1 MLVGGLVLETDDGLA
16 EIDRGTPFGALINAI
31 APEIS
36 KFVAEHP
43 DIAVNGYAL
52 LTTIANAINP
62 GRVKSIE
69 ANS

>member
-1 MLVGGLVLETDDGLA
+1 MMTTLAKFLPALVAFIV
-16 EIDRGTPFGALINAI
+16 ALINAI

-62 GRVKSIE
+62 GRVKPVE
-69 ANS
+69 VNS

>member
-1 MLVGGLVLETDDGLA
+1 MLTTFARFLPALVA
-16 EIDRGTPFGALINAI
+16 FVVALINAV

-43 DIAVNGYAL
+43 DVAVNGYAL

-62 GRVKSIE
+62 SRVPA
-69 ANS
+69 ANLNS

>member
-1 MLVGGLVLETDDGLA
+1 MLTTFAKFLPALVA
-16 EIDRGTPFGALINAI
+16 FIVALINSV

-43 DIAVNGYAL
+43 DVAVNGYAL

-62 GRVKSIE
+62 SRVAA
-69 ANS
+69 ANLNS

>member
-1 MLVGGLVLETDDGLA
+1 MMTTLAKFLPALVAFIV
-16 EIDRGTPFGALINAI
+16 ALINAI

-62 GRVKSIE
+62 GRVKSFV

>member
-1 MLVGGLVLETDDGLA
+1 MMTTLTKFLPALVAFIV
-16 EIDRGTPFGALINAI
+16 ALINSI

-43 DIAVNGYAL
+43 DVAVNGYAL

-69 ANS
+69 VNS

>member
-1 MLVGGLVLETDDGLA
+1 MMTSLAKFLPALVA
-16 EIDRGTPFGALINAI
+16 FIGALINAI

>member
-1 MLVGGLVLETDDGLA
+1 MMTTLAKFLPALVAFIV
-16 EIDRGTPFGALINAI
+16 ALINAI

-62 GRVKSIE
+62 GRGKSIE

>member
-1 MLVGGLVLETDDGLA
+1 MMTTLAKFLPALVAFIV
-16 EIDRGTPFGALINAI
+16 ALINAI

-62 GRVKSIE
+62 GRVKPIE
-69 ANS
+69 VNS

>member
-1 MLVGGLVLETDDGLA
+1 MMTTLAKFLPALVAFIV
-16 EIDRGTPFGALINAI
+16 ALINAI

-43 DIAVNGYAL
+43 DIAVNGYVL

-62 GRVKSIE
+62 GRVKLVE
-69 ANS
+69 VNS

>member
-1 MLVGGLVLETDDGLA
+1 MMTTLAKFLPALVAFLV
-16 EIDRGTPFGALINAI
+16 ALINAI

-62 GRVKSIE
+62 GRVKPIE
-69 ANS
+69 PIEVNS

>member
-1 MLVGGLVLETDDGLA
+1 MMTTLAKFLPALVAFIV
-16 EIDRGTPFGALINAI
+16 ALINAI

>member
-1 MLVGGLVLETDDGLA
+1 MMTTLAKFLPALVAFIV
-16 EIDRGTPFGALINAI
+16 ALLNAI

-62 GRVKSIE
+62 GRVKPVE
-69 ANS
+69 VNS

>member
-1 MLVGGLVLETDDGLA
+1 VAFIV
-16 EIDRGTPFGALINAI
+16 ALINAI

>member
-1 MLVGGLVLETDDGLA
+1 MMTTLAKFLPALVAFIV
-16 EIDRGTPFGALINAI
+16 ALINAI

-62 GRVKSIE
+62 ALRAPAMSM
-69 ANS
+69 S

>member
-1 MLVGGLVLETDDGLA
+1 MMTTLAKFLPALVAFIV
-16 EIDRGTPFGALINAI
+16 ALINAI

-62 GRVKSIE
+62 GRVKPIE

>member
-1 MLVGGLVLETDDGLA
+1 MMTTLAKFLPALVAFIV
-16 EIDRGTPFGALINAI
+16 ALINAI

-62 GRVKSIE
+62 NRVKPIE

>member
-1 MLVGGLVLETDDGLA
+1 MMTTLAKFLPALVAFIV
-16 EIDRGTPFGALINAI
+16 ALINSI

-62 GRVKSIE
+62 GRVKPIE
-69 ANS
+69 VNS

>member
-1 MLVGGLVLETDDGLA
+1 MLTTFAKFLPALVA
-16 EIDRGTPFGALINAI
+16 FIVAIINAV

-43 DIAVNGYAL
+43 DVAVNGYAL

-62 GRVKSIE
+62 SRVAA
-69 ANS
+69 ANLNS

>member
-1 MLVGGLVLETDDGLA
+1 MLTTFTKFLPALA
-16 EIDRGTPFGALINAI
+16 AFIVALINAM
-31 APEIS
+31 APDIS
-36 KFVAEHP
+36 KFVSEHP
-43 DIAVNGYAL
+43 DVAVNGYAL

>member
-1 MLVGGLVLETDDGLA
+1 MMTTLAKFLPALVAFIV
-16 EIDRGTPFGALINAI
+16 ALINAI

-36 KFVAEHP
+36 KFVVEHP

-69 ANS
+69 VNS

>member
-1 MLVGGLVLETDDGLA
+1 MMTTLAKFLPALVAFIV
-16 EIDRGTPFGALINAI
+16 ALINAI

-62 GRVKSIE
+62 GRVKPVE

>member
-1 MLVGGLVLETDDGLA
+1 MMTTLAKFLPALVAFIV
-16 EIDRGTPFGALINAI
+16 ALINAI

-62 GRVKSIE
+62 SRVPA
-69 ANS
+69 ANLNS

>member
-1 MLVGGLVLETDDGLA
+1 MLTTFAKFLPALVA
-16 EIDRGTPFGALINAI
+16 FIVALINAV

-43 DIAVNGYAL
+43 DVAVNGYAL

-62 GRVKSIE
+62 SRVPA
-69 ANS
+69 ANLNS